1 MKHVRALASEPP
13 LLAHYRATYPHEEV
27 RPASEAKAT
36 WEGFKTDLPAYRE
49 VLARLKE
56 KQQGLCIYC
65 EQGLSD
71 GSGQLVANDY
81 QVEHVLAKSKAAG
94 RVLDWHNLAL
104 ACCGGT
110 YPHHLDS
117 SRAYCKADNTSCGQA
132 KGDTELPDG
141 CDPRTFPLLDAV
153 VEVGNDGKLQVNLA
167 HCRAAGITPENV
179 ASAVARLGLDCERLR
194 KARQDSRDNVNE
206 WLVPLL
212 AELLSAT
219 NLQPTQRQQMLGLFI
234 AGRLQPDASGCLRA
248 WWSTERC
255 ALGPDAETWISH
267 HQGLFQ

>member
-49 VLARLKE
+49 VLARLME

-65 EQGLSD
+65 EQRLAD
-71 GSGQLVANDY
+71 GSGQLVTNDY

-110 YPHHLDS
+110 YPHHLDP
-117 SRAYCKADNTSCGQA
+117 SRAYSTANNTSCGQA
-132 KGDTELPDG
+132 KGDSELPNG
-141 CDPRTFPLLDAV
+141 CDPRSFPLLDAV
-153 VEVGNDGKLQVNLA
+153 LEVGLDGKLEVNSA
-167 HCRAAGITPENV
+167 HCQSAAIELDDVKN
-179 ASAVARLGLDCERLR
+179 AIARLGLDCERLR
-194 KARQDSRDNVNE
+194 KARQDSRDNVNG
-206 WLVPLL
+206 WMVSLL
-212 AELLSAT
+212 EGLLSAT
-219 NLQPTQRQQMLGLFI
+219 HLDSTQRQLMLGLVI